1 MFVNLCQHRC
11 REVFLGHI
19 SKGLGRFRE
28 VMLMGVLLLRPPYVK
43 NVSTRF
49 PDHFGHI

>member
-1 MFVNLCQHRC
+1 MLVNLCQHRC

-19 SKGLGRFRE
+19 SKGLGRFRD
-28 VMLMGVLLLRPPYVK
+28 VMMMGVLLLRPPYVK

-49 PDHFGHI
+49 PNHFGHI